1 VSFIVNNSR
10 AIRSSVV
17 IVALI
22 SILSVLIYVYEAER
36 RFETVSDVLSQ
47 RLITTTQTVNLLSRL
62 SAEIGYGGFIHNF
75 KNYVLRRD
83 DNYKRKAEENYN
95 KILQLIHQLEQIL
108 EDKNNLIFLREIRR
122 TLEEYNSHIAELNKD
137 FSSPQVIADDKMV
150 KVDDEAA
157 IHAINQLYQM
167 VDQLSWQTI
176 QEANLKQQNAHSFI
190 KHGFWLVALISVV
203 ALFVI
208 SLIKKLEIKTL
219 QANQANEAKGRY
231 LLTMSQEIRT
241 PLSGILELVQLLNT
255 KNLSKAEKRNLS
267 LIQSSGQVLINL
279 LNDILDMDK
288 AETRML
294 HLDIM
299 PFDVN
304 FVLSSTTYFY
314 KKVAAEK
321 NLTMNYQS
329 SLPQNLNLE
338 GDSTKLRQILSN
350 LLAYV
355 VKNTDAGS
363 IKISVDGVCENNFAK
378 GEICH
383 LEIQIMDTGL
393 QQNKEDDPHLFVN
406 ILASEE
412 QHRGRLG
419 PDCAFIKKL
428 CDLMGATIKATS
440 LYGEGSSIKIQLPMM
455 VHALEAKQSAGFE
468 DQAYMDVFRDVNV
481 LVAEEN
487 IVNAVVTKG
496 FLEHLGSRVSVAHDG
511 AEVIRLFDH
520 MKPDVIVMDVNMPVK
535 DGLQASIE
543 IRQKPDGK
551 NIPIIALIGDGFQL
565 THEKCK
571 KAGVTET
578 LRKPFSFELLRNSI
592 YGALKKRA

>member
-1 VSFIVNNSR
+1 MSFIVNNSR